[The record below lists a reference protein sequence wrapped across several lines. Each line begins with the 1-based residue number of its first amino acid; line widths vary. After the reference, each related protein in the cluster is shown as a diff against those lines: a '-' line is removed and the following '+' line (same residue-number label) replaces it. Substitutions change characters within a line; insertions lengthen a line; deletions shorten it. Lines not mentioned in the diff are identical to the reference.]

1 MSKEKISPSEIKLK
15 NRQMIYQYV
24 RTNTSVSKQDIVVAL
39 QLSLPTVTQNL
50 DYLKKQKLID
60 TSRKIKNTGGRN
72 ATAYTYIK
80 NAKMAIG
87 VYITAHHMN
96 AVAVDLSGNVTGIVK
111 KQSQFNL
118 NDDEYLKKIG
128 MVVEEVK
135 KQAGISDENLL
146 GVGIAVPGL
155 VSDDGESVLYGMT
168 LDFTGKTRAE
178 IAKYVPYHNRLV
190 HDSYAAGYAET
201 WSDHRVKN
209 GFYISLSNSVGGSII
224 INQSIYEG
232 DTQKGGEIGH
242 MVVVPKGGERCYCGR
257 SGCFDTVCRAS
268 ILDQY
273 TDGNLEEFFIL
284 LKNGDK
290 TAEKLWDE
298 YLDNLAVAVHNMRI
312 LFDGVIIVGGYVGAY
327 IGDYIEELCERVDA
341 HNPFKDCAKDYLMQC
356 GYKIEATAAGAAI
369 FFIDDFLN
377 SI

>member
-1 MSKEKISPSEIKLK
+1 MSRNKISPNEIKLK
-15 NRQMIYQYV
+15 NRQLIYQYI
-24 RTNTSVSKQDIVVAL
+24 RTNSSVSKQDIVVAL

-50 DYLKKQKLID
+50 EYLKEQRLID

-72 ATAYTYIK
+72 ATAYTYMK
-80 NAKMAIG
+80 SAKMAIG
-87 VYITAHHMN
+87 IYITAHHIN
-96 AVAVDLSGNVTGIVK
+96 AVAVDLSGNVTGIIK
-111 KQSQFNL
+111 EKCQFNL
-118 NDDEYLKKIG
+118 DDDAYLRKIG
-128 MVVEEVK
+128 ESVERVK
-135 KQAGISDENLL
+135 EEAQIPDEDLL

-155 VSDDGESVLYGMT
+155 VSNDGESILYGMT
-168 LDFTGKTRAE
+168 LNFTGMTRKE
-178 IAKYVPYHNRLV
+178 IAKYVPYTNRLV

-201 WSDHRVKN
+201 WNDHRVKN
-209 GFYISLSNSVGGSII
+209 GFYLSLGNSVGGSII

-242 MVVVPKGGERCYCGR
+242 MVVVPKGGEKCYCGKY
-257 SGCFDTVCRAS
+257 GCFDTICRAS

-273 TDGNLEEFFIL
+273 TDGNLEEFFSL
-284 LKNGDK
+284 LKQGDE
-290 TAEKLWDE
+290 TAGQLWDE

-327 IGDYIEELCERVDA
+327 IGDYMQELCERVDE
-341 HNPFKDCAKDYLMQC
+341 HNPFTDKAEDYLMQC

-369 FFIDDFLN
+369 FFVDDFLN